1 MNGENIDAMSR
12 CDIFRWRTSS
22 TEGFRCGNIR
32 GMILPTS
39 FSRESRPPRPSAT
52 RSSVL
57 LLKGSVRVRGGVL
70 GSSRADSRL
79 LSAARGGSR
88 EVRICS
94 WRRRASSA

>member
-1 MNGENIDAMSR
+1 
-12 CDIFRWRTSS
+12 
-22 TEGFRCGNIR
+22 
-32 GMILPTS
+32 MILPTS

-94 WRRRASSA
+94 WRRRASSAYYVNYMQRRLGDEGLEYSSF